1 MGVISKTTEEINTLL
16 DKVEGMPD
24 EGVSGKTP
32 VLETGSTITLDPG
45 QNATSEVVANGTDE
59 SGNPKYKINFGIPR
73 GADGSG
79 GSGGG
84 TADNVEW
91 KNVLNKPT
99 WVNSFTK
106 PTYTATEVGALPAA
120 TIIPSKTSQLS
131 NDSGYVTSSTLKTI
145 NGQSIVGEG
154 NIEISG
160 AGSGIADAP
169 SDGQIYGRKNGNWSA
184 ITGGTGG
191 SVDISEIFNRIGQ
204 IAEIG
209 GTCTD
214 EDYNTLKEY
223 AENGV
228 VTYAD
233 VGGTVL
239 KIDLMTASGSIS
251 IGYSML
257 SGDIYINVA
266 AYISEDKHASLQ
278 SGMFFPYNKTGEAA
292 IGESYSKPSSY
303 SEINPSDTIATAI
316 GKLEAGIGTGGSS
329 DDIYYLP
336 TDVLTLDAQATKEEI
351 EAAFGGLDKKTE
363 LINAIKAGKKI
374 YIQGNELFSSV
385 HVMALNSFYIQ
396 AYITFIRRINVF
408 SDEIVNIKF
417 ANSSAIR
424 VINAIGYKV
433 DSRVNLLTSS
443 STTDEIS
450 TALGGIEGVKK
461 LKKAVEDGNSI
472 YTTFY
477 SGSSTEITSARLN
490 LSVVII
496 SDESKYEITICGVQ
510 GEGFLIGL
518 NVGYLYITYEISSN
532 TFTCQRYNNT
542 GIS

>member
-45 QNATSEVVANGTDE
+45 QDATSEVVANGTDE

-84 TADNVEW
+84 TADSVEW

-160 AGSGIADAP
+160 TGSGIADAP
-169 SDGQIYGRKNGNWSA
+169 SDGQTYGRKNGGWA
-184 ITGGTGG
+184 VITGGTGG
-191 SVDISEIFNRIGQ
+191 SVDISDIMQRIVQLSEI
-204 IAEIG
+204 E

-214 EDYNTLKEY
+214 EDYNTLKGY
-223 AENGV
+223 ADNGI
-228 VTYAD
+228 VTYANIEDTSMIFQVKNFDGVIQFLYEVDD
-233 VGGTVL
+233 VQLASVVIFI
-239 KIDLMTASGSIS
+239 IDTSKKVSVANNIFYTIDNYGSGLL
-251 IGYSML
+251 G
-257 SGDIYINVA
+257 
-266 AYISEDKHASLQ
+266 
-278 SGMFFPYNKTGEAA
+278 
-292 IGESYSKPSSY
+292 SYSKPSSY
-303 SEINPSDTIATAI
+303 SAITKDDTISAAI

-336 TDVLTLDAQATKEEI
+336 TAVLTLDTLATSDEI
-351 EAAFGGLDKKTE
+351 VTAFGGSDKRAE
-363 LINAIKAGKKI
+363 LVNAIKAGKKI
-374 YIQGNELFSSV
+374 YIQGNETYSSV
-385 HVMALNSFYIQ
+385 PVSVMSLLGVIPYLCF
-396 AYITFIRRINVF
+396 TRRKTIGYA
-408 SDEIVNIKF
+408 EIVNIDL
-417 ANSSAIR
+417 SSSP
-424 VINAIGYKV
+424 VIKVIGTGGYKV
-433 DSRVNLLTSS
+433 DGRVNLLISS
-443 STTDEIS
+443 STTSDIS
-450 TALGGIEGVKK
+450 VALGGIDGVKK